1 MISKGAIMKKAIL
14 ALALAIA
21 AACPALAA
29 VENDNHDM
37 AGGTFGVSWLDATGE
52 LRVFDGQKTTRF
64 MEFYQKGTQIAA
76 VDVDGDGR
84 DELAVVGWFKKDL
97 YIIDVD
103 KTIQTG
109 KTTFAVNSTGDHIL
123 YLSVGRDANGLG
135 QVLINNTLNRV
146 FLWKQTNGKGGWT
159 NVPGNF
165 SQASA
170 GKLQPNS
177 AFDSFVTVTDGD
189 VYLFSPVWNTYTQKA
204 LGKSIRST
212 ICGNFAPATKE
223 DEIVI
228 AGKDNTW
235 ILIGKKVDPLDKVVK
250 SMSVGKTPEK
260 DVLIA
265 VDADGALWRYDR
277 TDKSWTALA
286 QNVTGFTSVVT
297 APGTDGTYTIY
308 AQTEDGLY
316 RVSPDGKTA
325 ELVAGQATSRI
336 PLKSGGKTVAVYQ
349 TDGKC
354 KPFIEKLYT
363 PAGVQVLR
371 DSSPLRPHHHSLMF
385 AHKADQTEFWG
396 EYGPNCGFE
405 IPVKLES
412 TESSIKSELNWIR
425 PDGEVLLKEQRE
437 ITVEY
442 VPGADGAQPQCVLTW
457 KTVLTPA
464 GDKPVLLNGRNAY
477 FGLGLRFVSDLDTG
491 ARFFNSTG
499 VHDGKIVRDDER
511 VKPCQWFGITGT
523 VEGKPI
529 TLIIYDQPGNT
540 RPMTGYTMGDA
551 GKTSAYMSATM
562 ATREKPIELKPGE
575 SLTACYKIVV
585 TDEEHE

>member
-1 MISKGAIMKKAIL
+1 MKKAIL

-21 AACPALAA
+21 AAYPAWAS

-37 AGGTFGVSWLDATGE
+37 AGGTFGVAWLDATGE
-52 LRVFDGQKTTRF
+52 LRVYDGQKTTRF

-103 KTIQTG
+103 KTVQTG

-123 YLSVGRDANGLG
+123 YLSAGRDANGLG

-146 FLWKQTNGKGGWT
+146 FLWKQTNGKGGWI
-159 NVPGNF
+159 NVPGDF

-189 VYLFSPVWNTYTQKA
+189 VYLFNPVWNTYTQKA

-250 SMSVGKTPEK
+250 CMSVGKTPEK

-265 VDADGALWRYDR
+265 VDNDGALWRYDR

-297 APGTDGTYTIY
+297 APGGAMPHGRVDEVLPPKKPVLGLITSNQEPTLSDGGYTIY

-325 ELVAGQATSRI
+325 ELVAGQATFRI

-349 TDGKC
+349 ADGKC

-405 IPVKLES
+405 IPVKLE
-412 TESSIKSELNWIR
+412 
-425 PDGEVLLKEQRE
+425 
-437 ITVEY
+437 
-442 VPGADGAQPQCVLTW
+442 
-457 KTVLTPA
+457 
-464 GDKPVLLNGRNAY
+464 
-477 FGLGLRFVSDLDTG
+477 
-491 ARFFNSTG
+491 
-499 VHDGKIVRDDER
+499 
-511 VKPCQWFGITGT
+511 
-523 VEGKPI
+523 
-529 TLIIYDQPGNT
+529 
-540 RPMTGYTMGDA
+540 
-551 GKTSAYMSATM
+551 
-562 ATREKPIELKPGE
+562 
-575 SLTACYKIVV
+575 
-585 TDEEHE
+585 

>member
-1 MISKGAIMKKAIL
+1 MKKAIL

-21 AACPALAA
+21 AACPAWAS

-37 AGGTFGVSWLDATGE
+37 AGGTFGVAWLDATGE
-52 LRVFDGQKTTRF
+52 LRVFDGQKVTRF

-103 KTIQTG
+103 KTVQTG
-109 KTTFAVNSTGDHIL
+109 KTTYAVNSTGDHIL
-123 YLSVGRDANGLG
+123 YLTAGRDANGLG

-159 NVPGNF
+159 NVPGDF

-189 VYLFSPVWNTYTQKA
+189 VYLFNPVWNMYTQKA

-228 AGKDNTW
+228 AGKENTW

-265 VDADGALWRYDR
+265 VAADGALWRYDR

-286 QNVTGFTSVVT
+286 QNVTGFTCVVT
-297 APGTDGTYTIY
+297 APAADGGYTIY

-349 TDGKC
+349 KDGKC

-425 PDGEVLLKEQRE
+425 PDGEVLLKEHRE

-442 VPGADGAQPQCVLTW
+442 VPGADGGQPQCVLTW

-464 GDKPVLLNGRNAY
+464 GDKPVLLNGHNAY
-477 FGLGLRFVSDLDTG
+477 FGLGLRFVADLDTG

-511 VKPCQWFGITGT
+511 VKPCQWFGITGK